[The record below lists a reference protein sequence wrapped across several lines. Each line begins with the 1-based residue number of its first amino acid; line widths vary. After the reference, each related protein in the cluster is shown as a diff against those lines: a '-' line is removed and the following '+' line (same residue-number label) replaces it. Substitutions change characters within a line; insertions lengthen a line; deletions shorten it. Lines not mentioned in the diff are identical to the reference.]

1 MVIFK
6 TSIVHTKVHFL
17 KGAHQPVHLIDTDN
31 NLVDV
36 KTNQAVH
43 HTDNMI
49 SFLKIFYALVSLVII
64 SLHLYYFEE
73 KLYTMK
79 SHLVNQVTSSYAGKN
94 TSNITSTTNI
104 LRELAHDKK
113 QENVESSMAQCKRH
127 APANQGIDY

>member
-1 MVIFK
+1 
-6 TSIVHTKVHFL
+6 
-17 KGAHQPVHLIDTDN
+17 
-31 NLVDV
+31 
-36 KTNQAVH
+36 
-43 HTDNMI
+43 MI
-49 SFLKIFYALVSLVII
+49 SFLKIFYTLVSLVII

-94 TSNITSTTNI
+94 TSNITATTNI

-127 APANQGIDY
+127 APANQGKTINNFFFYQ